1 MLSLQLTVA
10 NAVGIITYQ
19 QKFVHFHSMQQKLI
33 KSRQKLIKIQQN
45 PTNEERIDVGFHTWE
60 I

>member
-10 NAVGIITYQ
+10 SAVGITNYQ

-33 KSRQKLIKIQQN
+33 KNRQELIKNQQN
-45 PTNEERIDVGFHTWE
+45 PTNEERIDVGFHAWE
-60 I
+60 V